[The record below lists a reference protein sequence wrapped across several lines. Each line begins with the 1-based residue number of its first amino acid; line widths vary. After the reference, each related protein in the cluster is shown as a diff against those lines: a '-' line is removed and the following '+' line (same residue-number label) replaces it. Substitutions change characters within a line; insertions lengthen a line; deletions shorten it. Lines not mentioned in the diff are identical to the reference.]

1 MKMPAVIP
9 PIEPVTLEAELQP
22 LEMDLQR
29 SAVVVID
36 MQNAFASKGGMLDLM
51 GLDISENLK
60 ATGVIKKVIDAAR
73 AKGIRVIYVVH
84 YYSPDLRETGGPNS
98 GYWYNVHV
106 RGILE
111 HPEWRDKAI
120 IRGTWGAEIVD
131 PLKPK
136 EEEIVVPKPKYN
148 AFFGTDLDT
157 ILKTFNLKYLIF
169 VGIATNVCVEAAVR
183 DACNLDYFP
192 ILVSDATAPAGP
204 PSAQEATLHNVKL
217 CFGWVTTSEKVIKAM
232 RKG

>member
-1 MKMPAVIP
+1 MKMPALIP
-9 PIEPVTLEAELQP
+9 AIEPVILEAELQP
-22 LEMDLQR
+22 LQIDLQR

-60 ATGVIKKVIDAAR
+60 VMEVIKKLISAAR
-73 AKGIRVIYVVH
+73 ERGIRVIYVVH

-98 GYWYNVHV
+98 GYWYNVHI
-106 RGILE
+106 RGIRE

-120 IRGTWGAEIVD
+120 IRGTWGAEIVKEI
-131 PLKPK
+131 KPQ
-136 EEEIVVPKPKYN
+136 ENEVVVPKPKYN

-157 ILKTFNLKYLIF
+157 ILKTFGLKYLLF
-169 VGIATNVCVEAAVR
+169 AGVATNICVEAAIR

-192 ILVSDATAPAGP
+192 ILISDAAAPAGP
-204 PSAQEATLHNVKL
+204 PSAQEETIHNVKL
-217 CFGWVTTSEKVIKAM
+217 CFGWVTTSDKVIQAM
-232 RKG
+232 RRI